1 MVQISPKGGDIAGNV
16 TVLLVGTAFE
26 DFGDAKCKFGAAT
39 VRATVH
45 HTGAITCTAPH
56 ADETM
61 IFPTLSR
68 PPVPRQPHFS
78 AQQGHY
84 PIEMP
89 VMVSLNGVDFKASQF
104 VTFSYYDLGRVL
116 LAAVRPSGGPPSGGT
131 LVNLSGTFFRDYG
144 GGVQGPRCRFG
155 SVVVPATLLSFT
167 QAQCLSPPHPAGD
180 AERVPVS
187 LSLNGYTD
195 ERGLAGGQLGLG

>member
-1 MVQISPKGGDIAGNV
+1 
-16 TVLLVGTAFE
+16 
-26 DFGDAKCKFGAAT
+26 
-39 VRATVH
+39 
-45 HTGAITCTAPH
+45 
-56 ADETM
+56 
-61 IFPTLSR
+61 
-68 PPVPRQPHFS
+68 
-78 AQQGHY
+78 
-84 PIEMP
+84 
-89 VMVSLNGVDFKASQF
+89 MVSLNGVDFKASQF

-131 LVNLSGTFFRDYG
+131 LVNVSGTFFRDYG

-195 ERGLAGGQLGLG
+195 ERGLAGGQLRFRYHVAHTLSALHPLGGPARGLSVVSLRGTSP

>member
-1 MVQISPKGGDIAGNV
+1 MRD
-16 TVLLVGTAFE
+16 
-26 DFGDAKCKFGAAT
+26 
-39 VRATVH
+39 
-45 HTGAITCTAPH
+45 TGAPL
-56 ADETM
+56 EEVL
-61 IFPTLSR
+61 TLTLTLTPSPNPNPNPNPNR
-68 PPVPRQPHFS
+68 NPNQ
-78 AQQGHY
+78 
-84 PIEMP
+84 
-89 VMVSLNGVDFKASQF
+89 
-104 VTFSYYDLGRVL
+104 
-116 LAAVRPSGGPPSGGT
+116 VRPSGGPPSGGT

-195 ERGLAGGQLGLG
+195 ERGLAGGPLG

>member
-1 MVQISPKGGDIAGNV
+1 M
-16 TVLLVGTAFE
+16 
-26 DFGDAKCKFGAAT
+26 
-39 VRATVH
+39 
-45 HTGAITCTAPH
+45 
-56 ADETM
+56 
-61 IFPTLSR
+61 
-68 PPVPRQPHFS
+68 
-78 AQQGHY
+78 
-84 PIEMP
+84 
-89 VMVSLNGVDFKASQF
+89 
-104 VTFSYYDLGRVL
+104 
-116 LAAVRPSGGPPSGGT
+116 RPSGGPPSGGT

-195 ERGLAGGQLGLG
+195 ERGLAGGQLRFRYHVAHTLSALHPLGGPARGLSVVTVSGSGFVDMSGVRTPNCSAEHHLRRTDRARYGAYERTEDYVLCRMYEDALGYGPHLMHGREVPNDAEPGLACLFGEPALAVPASI